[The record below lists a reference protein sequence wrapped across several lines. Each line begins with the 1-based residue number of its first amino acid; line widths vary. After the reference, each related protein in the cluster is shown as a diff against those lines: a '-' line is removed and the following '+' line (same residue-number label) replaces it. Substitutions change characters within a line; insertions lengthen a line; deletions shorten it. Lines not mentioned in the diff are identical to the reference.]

1 MIRIYV
7 VNVPEFQSLLADAG
21 HRSDCRVMRVDST
34 YFVIESDGPLEFSR
48 RALGM
53 KPAIWYGL
61 FTGGLDGVIE
71 RFDRGVVRIV
81 PQ

>member
-1 MIRIYV
+1 MIRIFV
-7 VNVPEFQSLLADAG
+7 IDVPEFQSLLENARQRD
-21 HRSDCRVMRVDST
+21 DCRVTRLDST
-34 YFVIESDGPLEFSR
+34 YFAIESDQPLEFSR
-48 RALGM
+48 RALRL

-71 RFDRGVVRIV
+71 RFDRDIVRIV